1 MQRNSST
8 AITELNLPV
17 IEAASQEGKSQP
29 LSGSAS
35 TSVTNE
41 KVHPGTGEDSKGAAQ
56 QFSMDDGLPPVPA
69 KVVDKILSGPANT
82 QRSPRPGQLAA
93 VLWCVCQCD
102 GEQVSLKDHPAYQ
115 TIIICE
121 ARRCGGGGWQGYDRM
136 FRQQAALSPGLD
148 WSQVNSSLFAVTF
161 LAQQNGRGKTC

>member
-1 MQRNSST
+1 MQRNPST

-41 KVHPGTGEDSKGAAQ
+41 KVPPGTGEDSKGAAQ

-82 QRSPRPGQLAA
+82 QRSPRPVQLAA

-102 GEQVSLKDHPAYQ
+102 GEQVSLKDHPAS
-115 TIIICE
+115 
-121 ARRCGGGGWQGYDRM
+121 G
-136 FRQQAALSPGLD
+136 LSYHHHL
-148 WSQVNSSLFAVTF
+148 
-161 LAQQNGRGKTC
+161 

>member
-41 KVHPGTGEDSKGAAQ
+41 KVPPGTGEDSKGAAQ
-56 QFSMDDGLPPVPA
+56 QFSMDDGLPLVPA
-69 KVVDKILSGPANT
+69 KVVDKILSGPANM
-82 QRSPRPGQLAA
+82 PRPAQLAA

-102 GEQVSLKDHPAYQ
+102 GEQVFLKDHPAS
-115 TIIICE
+115 
-121 ARRCGGGGWQGYDRM
+121 G
-136 FRQQAALSPGLD
+136 LSNHHHL
-148 WSQVNSSLFAVTF
+148 
-161 LAQQNGRGKTC
+161 